1 MITDIANLLQ
11 IKGTVNIG
19 DDLILLE
26 DMSKLPIPN
35 EPRRS
40 EHIIVGLCLQGEAH
54 FTIDAKERKLK
65 ANELIIIQKDRVTA
79 NFNFSKDI
87 KGIAMIWSKEYFDDM
102 VKDIKELSSL
112 FLFSR
117 MRAVVSLTPEEV
129 ADVNVFFKLIQ
140 NKVKDN
146 ENHFHKEI
154 VQTLIMSLIYVVSN
168 AIHRMQ
174 SSLMSCPN
182 KRSQDIFVRFITL
195 VEENFKHERRVG
207 WYAEQISITSKYLS
221 ETVKMVSQR
230 TPNEWI
236 DNYVVREIR
245 VQLRNSTKSIKEIA
259 EDMNFPSQSF
269 LGKYFKERIGM
280 SPKEYRM
287 R

>member
-1 MITDIANLLQ
+1 MITNIENLLQ

-26 DMSKLPIPN
+26 DISKLPIPN
-35 EPRRS
+35 DPRRS

-54 FTIDAKERKLK
+54 FTIDAKERVLQP
-65 ANELIIIQKDRVTA
+65 NDLIIIQKDRVTA
-79 NFNFSKDI
+79 NFKFSEKT

-117 MRAVVSLTPEEV
+117 MRAVVTLTEQEVKDVEE
-129 ADVNVFFKLIQ
+129 FFKLIQ
-140 NKVKDN
+140 EKVKDEN
-146 ENHFHKEI
+146 NHFHKEI
-154 VQTLIMSLIYVVSN
+154 VQTLIMALIYIVSN
-168 AIHRMQ
+168 AIHRQ
-174 SSLMSCPN
+174 QASLMIGNN
-182 KRSQDIFVRFITL
+182 KRSQEIFMRFIKL
-195 VEENFKHERRVG
+195 VEENFRQERRVG
-207 WYAEQISITSKYLS
+207 WYAEQLNITSKYLS
-221 ETVKMVSQR
+221 ETVKQVSQR

-245 VQLRNSTKSIKEIA
+245 VQLRNSQKSIKEIA
-259 EDMNFPSQSF
+259 ERLNFPSQSF

-287 R
+287 K

>member
-1 MITDIANLLQ
+1 MITDLDYILNIDGTANIDQ
-11 IKGTVNIG
+11 
-19 DDLILLE
+19 DLILLG
-26 DMSKLPIPN
+26 DISKLPIPD

-40 EHIIVGLCLQGEAH
+40 EHIIVGLCLQGEASL
-54 FTIDAKERKLK
+54 TIDAKDRVLK
-65 ANELIIIQKDRVTA
+65 ANDLIIIQKDRVTS
-79 NFNFSKDI
+79 NFHFSDDI

-117 MRAVVSLTPEEV
+117 MRAVITLTQQEV
-129 ADVNVFFKLIQ
+129 NDVEIFFKLIHR
-140 NKVKDN
+140 KVMD
-146 ENHFHKEI
+146 ESNHFHKEI
-154 VQTLIMSLIYVVSN
+154 VQTLIMSLIYIVSD
-168 AIHRMQ
+168 AIHRQ
-174 SSLMSCPN
+174 QATLMTGTN
-182 KRSQDIFVRFITL
+182 KRSQEIFMRFITL
-195 VEENFKHERRVG
+195 VEQNFKQERRVG

-221 ETVKMVSQR
+221 ETVKQVSQR

-245 VQLRNSTKSIKEIA
+245 VLLRNSQKSIKEIA
-259 EDMNFPSQSF
+259 ETLNFPSQSF

-287 R
+287 K

>member
-1 MITDIANLLQ
+1 MITNIEDILK
-11 IKGTVNIG
+11 IGGTVNIG
-19 DDLILLE
+19 HDLILLE

-40 EHIIVGLCLQGEAH
+40 EHIVVGLLLNGEAH
-54 FTIDAKERKLK
+54 VTIDAKDRILK
-65 ANELIIIQKDRVTA
+65 PNDLIIIQKDRVTS
-79 NFNFSKDI
+79 NFYFSYDV
-87 KGIAMIWSKEYFDDM
+87 KGIAMIWSKEYFDDL

-117 MRAVVSLTPEEV
+117 MRAIVSLTDQEV
-129 ADVNVFFKLIQ
+129 SDVEMFFKLIQ
-140 NKVKDN
+140 QKVKDDQ
-146 ENHFHKEI
+146 NHFHKEI
-154 VQTLIMSLIYVVSN
+154 VQTMIMALVYLVSN

-174 SSLMSCPN
+174 ASLMTGNN
-182 KRSQDIFVRFITL
+182 KRSQEIFMRFITL
-195 VEENFKHERRVG
+195 VESNFKKERRVG

-221 ETVKMVSQR
+221 ETVKQVSQR

-245 VQLRNSTKSIKEIA
+245 VQLRNSQKSIKEIA
-259 EDMNFPSQSF
+259 EELHFPSQSF

>member
-40 EHIIVGLCLQGEAH
+40 EHIIVGLCLQGEAR

-102 VKDIKELSSL
+102 VKDIKEGRYVTKYQQS
-112 FLFSR
+112 
-117 MRAVVSLTPEEV
+117 
-129 ADVNVFFKLIQ
+129 KL
-140 NKVKDN
+140 
-146 ENHFHKEI
+146 E
-154 VQTLIMSLIYVVSN
+154 
-168 AIHRMQ
+168 
-174 SSLMSCPN
+174 
-182 KRSQDIFVRFITL
+182 
-195 VEENFKHERRVG
+195 
-207 WYAEQISITSKYLS
+207 
-221 ETVKMVSQR
+221 
-230 TPNEWI
+230 
-236 DNYVVREIR
+236 
-245 VQLRNSTKSIKEIA
+245 KS
-259 EDMNFPSQSF
+259 
-269 LGKYFKERIGM
+269 
-280 SPKEYRM
+280 
-287 R
+287 

>member
-1 MITDIANLLQ
+1 MITDIDDILN
-11 IKGTVNIG
+11 INGTVNIG

-40 EHIIVGLCLQGEAH
+40 EHIIVGLLLNGEANL
-54 FTIDAKERKLK
+54 TIDAKDRVLHP
-65 ANELIIIQKDRVTA
+65 NDLIIIQKDRVA
-79 NFNFSKDI
+79 SNFHFSDDI

-117 MRAVVSLTPEEV
+117 MRAVVTLTSQEV
-129 ADVNVFFKLIQ
+129 ADVETFFKLIQ
-140 NKVKDN
+140 NKVLDVD
-146 ENHFHKEI
+146 NHFHQEI
-154 VQTLIMSLIYVVSN
+154 VQTLIMSLIYIVSN
-168 AIHRMQ
+168 AIHRQQ
-174 SSLMSCPN
+174 STLMTGTN
-182 KRSQDIFVRFITL
+182 KRSQEIFMRFITL
-195 VEENFKHERRVG
+195 VEDHFRQERKVG

-221 ETVKMVSQR
+221 ETVKQVSQR

-245 VQLRNSTKSIKEIA
+245 VQLRNSQKSIKEIA
-259 EDMNFPSQSF
+259 EDLNFPSQSF

>member
-1 MITDIANLLQ
+1 MITNIENLLQ
-11 IKGTVNIG
+11 IEGTVNIG

-26 DMSKLPIPN
+26 DISKLPIPN

-40 EHIIVGLCLQGEAH
+40 EHIIVGLCLKGEAH
-54 FTIDAKERKLK
+54 FTIDAKNRVLRP
-65 ANELIIIQKDRVTA
+65 NDLIIIQKDRVTA
-79 NFNFSKDI
+79 NFHFSENT

-117 MRAVVSLTPEEV
+117 MRAVVSLTEQEV
-129 ADVNVFFKLIQ
+129 ADVEEFFKLIQ
-140 NKVKDN
+140 EKVKDDN
-146 ENHFHKEI
+146 NHFHKEI
-154 VQTLIMSLIYVVSN
+154 VQTLIMALIYIVSN
-168 AIHRMQ
+168 AIHRQQ
-174 SSLMSCPN
+174 SGLMTGNN
-182 KRSQDIFVRFITL
+182 KRSQEIFMRFITL
-195 VEENFKHERRVG
+195 VEENFKKERRVG
-207 WYAEQISITSKYLS
+207 WYAEQLNITSKYLS
-221 ETVKMVSQR
+221 ETVKQVSQR

-245 VQLRNSTKSIKEIA
+245 VQLRNSQKSIKEIA
-259 EDMNFPSQSF
+259 ESLNFPSQSF